1 VAGVRKLLGRR
12 ADSDRP
18 HDVRTEAWRHLTWG
32 RTPMDS
38 DLFDY
43 FRKGEGARFKLERL
57 SVTQRR
63 LVSMKFVLAMI
74 SEVEKVRVTRHEDQV
89 LKDGRRISIL
99 LFELDIGS
107 FVFGIPQYTDSA
119 LVLIDLEIVED
130 EVFREGWGPVRGWS
144 KTYAKRRGLAGGGAA
159 A

>member
-1 VAGVRKLLGRR
+1 
-12 ADSDRP
+12 
-18 HDVRTEAWRHLTWG
+18 
-32 RTPMDS
+32 MDS

-119 LVLIDLEIVED
+119 LVLIDLEIGGTEIIAAIEVIHLRHAQLFRCLAHRIED
-130 EVFREGWGPVRGWS
+130 RP
-144 KTYAKRRGLAGGGAA
+144 
-159 A
+159 